1 MIKNYFKIALRN
13 LWRHRGFSFINIA
26 GLSIGITAG
35 FFIFM
40 YVAFEL
46 SYDKFH
52 SKADRIYRLV
62 TDIKTPSETINTD
75 VTSWAFAPNIKADLP
90 EVESFVRTSGGS
102 FLVRR
107 GNIKFQEERSMFA
120 DSTFFKVFD
129 FKLLQ
134 GDPKTALTAPAS
146 IVFTESTAKKYFGKA
161 NPMGQTVL
169 ITGDAIPAKVTGI
182 MKDFPENS
190 QIKADMVISMTSL
203 TQNFNKGI
211 DNQWGNFGATTYLLL
226 KPGTTQK
233 ALEAKLPAFLQNRD
247 GEGMKKSQMFYTLFL
262 EPLKTVYLYSKRGGQ
277 ETGSISNVYIFGIVA
292 IFILLIACINF
303 INLTTARSVERAKEV
318 GIRKVV
324 GAERGQ
330 LASQFIGESVV
341 LCIIAFILTLIFSAL
356 LLPMFNQLAGKTIS
370 AGIFSNWYYLTILFV
385 TSVGIGLLAGIY
397 PALVLSSFKPVMVLK
412 GRFSGSNKGNVLR
425 KTLVVAQFSISIALI
440 IGTIVVYTQMD
451 FMRNRDLGFSKDQM
465 LVLNTNDDPA
475 KDALKQAISLLP
487 GVKSTASASS
497 IPGGGNSGA
506 YSEIENKKGDLQ
518 IANLDLYFVDY
529 DYVNQFKIKMVAGRS
544 FSRDFST
551 DTAQAMLINEA
562 AVKLFGY
569 SSPQQAIGRRFK
581 QWGREGKIVG
591 VMKDFHFRS
600 LQEVIKPL
608 TMRIELRN
616 LDLITVKVSPK
627 NLSSTLAQIESKW
640 KELIP
645 NRQYN
650 YYFLDEFFDRQYR
663 SEQRFGKLF
672 FNFAVL
678 AIFISCLGLLGLA
691 SYSTLQRTR
700 EIGIRKVL
708 GASVPGIV
716 NLLSVDFLKLVTAS
730 FFIAMPLAWYFMH
743 KWLQDFAY
751 RIDISWWIFV
761 LAGILAIMIA
771 IATISFQAIKAAM
784 SNPVKSLRSE

>member
-1 MIKNYFKIALRN
+1 
-13 LWRHRGFSFINIA
+13 
-26 GLSIGITAG
+26 
-35 FFIFM
+35 
-40 YVAFEL
+40 
-46 SYDKFH
+46 
-52 SKADRIYRLV
+52 
-62 TDIKTPSETINTD
+62 
-75 VTSWAFAPNIKADLP
+75 
-90 EVESFVRTSGGS
+90 
-102 FLVRR
+102 
-107 GNIKFQEERSMFA
+107 
-120 DSTFFKVFD
+120 
-129 FKLLQ
+129 
-134 GDPKTALTAPAS
+134 
-146 IVFTESTAKKYFGKA
+146 VFTESTAKKYFGNA

-169 ITGDAIPAKVTGI
+169 VTGDAVPAIVTGV

-203 TQNFNKGI
+203 TQKFNKGI
-211 DNQWGNFGATTYLLL
+211 DDQWGNFGATTYLLL

-277 ETGSISNVYIFGIVA
+277 DTGSISNVYIFGIVA

-330 LASQFIGESVV
+330 LAGQFIGESVV
-341 LCIIAFILTLIFSAL
+341 LCLIAFILTLIFSAM

-465 LVLNTNDDPA
+465 LVLNTNGDPA

-529 DYVNQFKIKMVAGRS
+529 DYVDQFKIKMVAGRS
-544 FSRDFST
+544 FSRSFGT

-627 NLSSTLAQIESKW
+627 NLSSTLAQIENKW
-640 KELIP
+640 KVLIP
-645 NRQYN
+645 NRPYN

-708 GASVPGIV
+708 GASVTGIV
-716 NLLSVDFLKLVTAS
+716 NLLSFDFLKLVIAS

-751 RIDISWWIFV
+751 RIDISWWVFV
-761 LAGILAIMIA
+761 LAGILAIMVA

>member
-62 TDIKTPSETINTD
+62 TDIKTPSETINTGI
-75 VTSWAFAPNIKADLP
+75 TSWAFAPNIKADLP

-107 GNIKFQEERSMFA
+107 DNIKFQEERSMFA
-120 DSTFFKVFD
+120 DSAFFKVFD

-146 IVFTESTAKKYFGKA
+146 IVFTESTAKKYFGNT

-169 ITGDAIPAKVTGI
+169 VTGDAVPAIVTGV

-203 TQNFNKGI
+203 TQKFNKGI
-211 DNQWGNFGATTYLLL
+211 DERWGNFGATTYLLL
-226 KPGTTQK
+226 KPGTSQK
-233 ALEAKLPAFLQNRD
+233 ALETKLPAFLQNRD

-341 LCIIAFILTLIFSAL
+341 LCLIAFILTLIFSAL

-465 LVLNTNDDPA
+465 LVLDTNGDPA

-506 YSEIENKKGDLQ
+506 YSVIENKKGDLQ

-544 FSRDFST
+544 FSRSFGT

-640 KELIP
+640 KGLIP
-645 NRQYN
+645 NRPYN

-716 NLLSVDFLKLVTAS
+716 NLLSVDFLKLVIAS

-761 LAGILAIMIA
+761 LAGILAIMVA